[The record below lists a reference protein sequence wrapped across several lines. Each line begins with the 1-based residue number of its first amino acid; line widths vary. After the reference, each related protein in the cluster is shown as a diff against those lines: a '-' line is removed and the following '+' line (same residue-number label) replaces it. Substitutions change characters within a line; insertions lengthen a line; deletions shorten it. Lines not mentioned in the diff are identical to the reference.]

1 MTSPATF
8 KTATRLIRL
17 AYKDA
22 GLLQDGDEPNG
33 EQLAEAMTRLNDM
46 VNLWQ
51 TQGLKLF
58 LLTDQ
63 SVTLVSGQSKY
74 TLKPGG
80 DVSITKPLR
89 VLQAYYSDSDGI
101 RRPLVTLSWDDW
113 SRLSQINQ
121 TGQINSYF
129 VDKQILELDVYFW
142 LVPDSVAATGTV
154 HLILENQASNFVSLT
169 DDYGFPIE
177 WAMALRWGLADE
189 LATGQPTAIMS
200 RCEVKARAYREALED
215 WDVEDAPTTFTPD
228 QRVLYAGQ
236 SFR

>member
-1 MTSPATF
+1 MTSPVTF
-8 KTATRLIRL
+8 QTANRLIRL

-33 EQLAEAMTRLNDM
+33 EQLAEAMTRMNDM

-63 SVTLVSGQSKY
+63 SVTLVAGQSKY
-74 TLKPGG
+74 TLKPSG
-80 DVSITKPLR
+80 DVNIVKPLR
-89 VLQAYYSDSDGI
+89 ALQAYYRDINGV
-101 RRPLVTLSWDDW
+101 RRPLVPLSWDEW
-113 SRLSQINQ
+113 NRLSIINQ

-129 VDKQILELDVYFW
+129 VDKQVLELDVYFW
-142 LVPDSVAATGTV
+142 LVPDTTAATGTA
-154 HLILENQASNFVSLT
+154 HLLLENQVTNVVSLT
-169 DDYGFPIE
+169 DNYGFPME

-189 LATGQPTAIMS
+189 LATGQPTSIMQ
-200 RCEVKARAYREALED
+200 RCETKARAYREALED

-236 SFR
+236 AFR